1 MRRRKYIL
9 KMIIDFNV
17 IDAAYLL
24 GMRKFLFLDGETPFS
39 AVHKFL

>member
-1 MRRRKYIL
+1 MRRRKHIL

-24 GMRKFLFLDGETPFS
+24 GMRKLLFLETPLS